1 MAKNGEK
8 VDEIVGSTGRINLTN
23 LNKEDLSNQV
33 HHLPCCVK
41 FTGPT
46 HVSHY
51 FKPKYS
57 GIEVDGLQVEEAF
70 FRGRNLQ
77 GVSVPLPQG
86 YSGFIL
92 ENKNSSKDNAKKS
105 AGKCNATKISDV
117 GENSWETLAK
127 CHNMT
132 FWNHDSPPSQDDA
145 SLRLFH
151 LFAVAKALHEPLS
164 TEDLNSATV
173 AKIQNS

>member
-1 MAKNGEK
+1 MKKNERQSQTQ
-8 VDEIVGSTGRINLTN
+8 DILGSTGTINLTCAT
-23 LNKEDLSNQV
+23 DLSNNKV

-41 FTGPT
+41 YTGPT
-46 HVSHY
+46 PVSHY
-51 FKPKYS
+51 FHPKPS
-57 GIEVDGLQVEEAF
+57 GIEVDGMQVEEAF
-70 FRGRNLQ
+70 FRGRKLQ

-92 ENKNSSKDNAKKS
+92 GKKKS
-105 AGKCNATKISDV
+105 SNNKTSGRCDASETSNG

-127 CHNMT
+127 CSNMT
-132 FWNHDSPPSQDDA
+132 FWNHDNLPSQDDA

-164 TEDLNSATV
+164 TED
-173 AKIQNS
+173 IQNS